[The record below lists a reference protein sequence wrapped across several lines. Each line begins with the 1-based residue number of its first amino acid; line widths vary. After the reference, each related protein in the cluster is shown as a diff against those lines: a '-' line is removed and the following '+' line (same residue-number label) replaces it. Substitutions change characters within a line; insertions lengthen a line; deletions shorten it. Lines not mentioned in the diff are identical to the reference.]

1 MPVHVHRNG
10 DGPMKRKFAFLLN
23 NWRGDRRGSVS
34 VLSVGIFVL
43 VVTTGG
49 VALQT
54 GMLYQAQEKLQTSAN
69 IAALAGASQLFTSAS
84 SAVTTANSYM
94 GSNMV
99 AGQTP
104 SAATGYPLTKCLTS
118 TGVSC
123 AATGANAIV
132 VKNTVSMNLLLGGL
146 FGKPTETLS
155 ATATA
160 SASGGVAKA
169 ADVVLIIDNTELMTS
184 KDSSCSISGNSELAC
199 ALAGARN
206 MLLNF
211 NPSTTNVALMVFPGL
226 SNPSVD
232 YCGKSGSPT
241 TVSYKTAGATPSD
254 YLVLGFSNDYKTS
267 NTATTLNTSSN
278 LVKAVGGVSGC
289 AGLQANG
296 GYGTYYAG
304 VIAEAQA
311 YLTNSGRAGAEKIIL
326 FLSDGDANASSSNV
340 PAGMGSNQCHEG
352 IAAAQAAT
360 AAGMTVY
367 TAAYGSPTALQTASC
382 STDTKTP
389 AVSACTSMQQ
399 MASNA
404 GTFFPVNLDG
414 AGTCTSTTNTN
425 TDASTALDEI
435 GASINVASGGARLVL
450 NSTD

>member
-1 MPVHVHRNG
+1 
-10 DGPMKRKFAFLLN
+10 
-23 NWRGDRRGSVS
+23 
-34 VLSVGIFVL
+34 
-43 VVTTGG
+43 
-49 VALQT
+49 
-54 GMLYQAQEKLQTSAN
+54 
-69 IAALAGASQLFTSAS
+69 
-84 SAVTTANSYM
+84 
-94 GSNMV
+94 
-99 AGQTP
+99 
-104 SAATGYPLTKCLTS
+104 
-118 TGVSC
+118 
-123 AATGANAIV
+123 
-132 VKNTVSMNLLLGGL
+132 
-146 FGKPTETLS
+146 
-155 ATATA
+155 
-160 SASGGVAKA
+160 
-169 ADVVLIIDNTELMTS
+169 
-184 KDSSCSISGNSELAC
+184 
-199 ALAGARN
+199 

-311 YLTNSGRAGAEKIIL
+311 YLTNSGRAARRKDNI
-326 FLSDGDANASSSNV
+326 V
-340 PAGMGSNQCHEG
+340 PVRRRRQRLVEQRAGGHGLDQSPRGHRRRPGRHRRRNDRL
-352 IAAAQAAT
+352 
-360 AAGMTVY
+360 